1 MKDHKQ
7 LSVRRVVMA
16 KRVATKW
23 LAERAVPEY
32 RLRVYHG
39 FGRESRNLPGL
50 LRSFRDGKVKI
61 VTATSIPDLG
71 IKPGFDHIDVWS
83 KDRVALQDLD
93 VALQKLGCE
102 TTGVW

>member
-1 MKDHKQ
+1 MKDKQ
-7 LSVRRVVMA
+7 PSVRRVVMA

-23 LAERAVPEY
+23 LSERAVPEY

-61 VTATSIPDLG
+61 AGAESVPDLG
-71 IKPGFDHIDVWS
+71 VKPGFDFIDLWS
-83 KDRVALQDLD
+83 NNRTALHELEK
-93 VALQKLGCE
+93 ALRRLGC
-102 TTGVW
+102 